1 VTTWIGIDVSKLT
14 LDICWFDHSEPVFL
28 KVPNGPA
35 GFKSLLSKLPALSHL
50 VMEATELS
58 PLIRTD
64 YAAHLASYS
73 AGQQ

>member
-1 VTTWIGIDVSKLT
+1 MRMKINIPGIAGTIDSFSDNLILRFILP
-14 LDICWFDHSEPVFL
+14 LDFIAN
-28 KVPNGPA
+28 KYRT
-35 GFKSLLSKLPALSHL
+35 
-50 VMEATELS
+50 TELS